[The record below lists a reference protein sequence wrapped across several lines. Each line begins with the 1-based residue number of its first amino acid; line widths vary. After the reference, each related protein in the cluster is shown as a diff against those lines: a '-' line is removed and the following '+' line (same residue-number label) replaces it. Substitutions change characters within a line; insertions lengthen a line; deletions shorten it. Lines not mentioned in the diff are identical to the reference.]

1 MVSLSKYTIQLRW
14 IAETEAG
21 LTESQGYTSLDQIL
35 QNSHKRIFDFDY
47 YFPSPPDGI
56 QPPVVYTKDQFEMY
70 FIEHF
75 YMREIGVET
84 YPYWKIRLR
93 AKMHEIMPTYGALL
107 YNEWLMYKTSP
118 YYSMYVEETGNVTD
132 TGTRTTTETTTE
144 DNKIGSTFTEDTTFN
159 QNSTLNRNTTD
170 ERDTDTDTNNTRWDV
185 YSDTPQ
191 GALTNVE
198 NETYLTNARR
208 ITDNGSETEH
218 TEGTGTDTQTYQG
231 TDTTDRD
238 TTDSR
243 TEDKSKNRNENVGE
257 SNTRDIDTLKQGWN
271 GKSPFEVYAEF
282 AKNIMNIYTRIFDDC
297 EDLFMQVW

>member
-1 MVSLSKYTIQLRW
+1 MSKYTIQLRW

-21 LTESQGYTSLDQIL
+21 LKESAGYSSLDQIL

-47 YFPSPPDGI
+47 PFPSVPDGI
-56 QPPVVYTKDQFEMY
+56 TPPVVYTKEQFEMY

-93 AKMHEIMPTYGALL
+93 AKMHEIMPMYSSLL
-107 YNEWLMYKTSP
+107 YNEWSMYKANP
-118 YYSMYVEETGNVTD
+118 LYSVYLEQSGSITD
-132 TGTRTTTETTTE
+132 TGTKTTKETTDE
-144 DNKIGSTFTEDTTFN
+144 DNKIDTTFTEDTTN
-159 QNSTLNRNTTD
+159 TSNSTLNRDLTNEQDTGIDSSNTK
-170 ERDTDTDTNNTRWDV
+170 WDI

-198 NETYLTNARR
+198 NETYLTNARKT
-208 ITDNGSETEH
+208 TDSGNETQH
-218 TEGTGTDTQTYQG
+218 TEGSGTDNQTFTGTDKI
-231 TDTTDRD
+231 DRD

-243 TEDKSKNRNENVGE
+243 TEDKTKVRDENVNDTNKRE
-257 SNTRDIDTLKQGWN
+257 LDTLQRGWK
-271 GKSPFEVYAEF
+271 GRSPFEVYAEF
-282 AKNIMNIYTRIFDDC
+282 AKNIMNIYRMIFDEC